1 MPFVKIHRASQYA
14 DAVRGYRIYVD
25 GEEKG
30 EIRRGG
36 SEDFFVPEGT
46 HRLQLKIDWCG
57 SPEIEFSAGA
67 EETVEFECGNNTK
80 GFFAMYYILFAPND
94 YLWLRRRDEQI

>member
-1 MPFVKIHRASQYA
+1 MPFVKIHRESQFA
-14 DAVRGYRIYVD
+14 DAARAYQIYVD
-25 GEEKG
+25 GELKS

-36 SEDFFVPEGT
+36 SEDFFVPEGA
-46 HRLQLKIDWCG
+46 HRIRLKIDWCG

-80 GFFAMYYILFAPND
+80 GLFAMYYILFARND
-94 YLWLRRRDEQI
+94 YLWLKIKQ